1 MSPSRNPTWARLK
14 NMPPPHE
21 EVIGIPRGQWD
32 GREAFCHILK
42 AVMIDG
48 LVVGIYMYKSS
59 LLAAATLDPI
69 SKVLAL
75 SSDVEEALSLLQC
88 CVGVSSRSQR
98 VSVDALCL

>member
-1 MSPSRNPTWARLK
+1 MGEAEKHASSPRRSHRHTKRS
-14 NMPPPHE
+14 M
-21 EVIGIPRGQWD
+21 RD